1 MRWMMIAFLVSIVAL
16 LVAAAGA
23 ARHIWLQRTKLH
35 SNPDAGAAIVAKSAP
50 KAVLDPVE
58 ETDRDL

>member
-23 ARHIWLQRTKLH
+23 AHHIWLQRTNLH
-35 SNPDAGAAIVAKSAP
+35 SNPDTGKVKGPKSAS

-58 ETDRDL
+58 ERDQDL